1 MRRRKVV
8 RLAGMKLTMT
18 LLDHMGAADL
28 ALLASTGGF

>member
-1 MRRRKVV
+1 
-8 RLAGMKLTMT
+8 MKLTMT